1 MGAGHNGY
9 SIPGIDLKIKKEG
22 GRMLFLAAV
31 QPLPGKNLHVFLIYF
46 EREEVIKRS
55 RGFTTQ

>member
-22 GRMLFLAAV
+22 GADAF
-31 QPLPGKNLHVFLIYF
+31 PGSGINRCQEKISKEFLIYC
-46 EREEVIKRS
+46 
-55 RGFTTQ
+55 